1 MSFDFSRMYKSSN
14 WPEAA
19 EVAFGE
25 AHRSESG
32 TWRVQPIGD
41 RLPFND
47 PKSQGIGR
55 NEKMSIVLDVLDNSD
70 RPLTATEVAY
80 AAGFQK
86 SHKVRDALSWL
97 WASGQAVKHAR
108 SGSSYGATWERGSVQ

>member
-1 MSFDFSRMYKSSN
+1 MHFDWSNAFKSSV
-14 WPEAA
+14 WTPAA

-25 AHRSESG
+25 VHRSESG
-32 TWRVQPIGD
+32 TWRMQPIGD

-55 NEKMSIVLDVLDNSD
+55 NEKMSIVLDVLDNAD
-70 RPLTATEVAY
+70 RPLTATEVAH

-108 SGSSYGATWERGSVQ
+108 SGSSYGSTWERGAVQ

>member
-1 MSFDFSRMYKSSN
+1 MHFDWSN
-14 WPEAA
+14 AFKYQTWPSAA
-19 EVAFGE
+19 EASFGK
-25 AHRSESG
+25 AHQEESG

-55 NEKMSIVLDVLDNSD
+55 DEKMSIVLDVLDNSD
-70 RPLTATEVAY
+70 RPLTATEVAH

-97 WASGQAVKHAR
+97 WASGQVVKHAR
-108 SGSSYGATWERGSVQ
+108 SGSSYGATWERRSVQ

>member
-1 MSFDFSRMYKSSN
+1 MSFDWSN
-14 WPEAA
+14 AFKYTTWCPEA
-19 EVAFGE
+19 EEAFGKVHQ
-25 AHRSESG
+25 AESG

-55 NEKMSIVLDVLDNSD
+55 DEKMAIVLNVLEAAD

-108 SGSSYGATWERGSVQ
+108 SGSSYGSTWERGTVI